1 MVESIIIG
9 IVVLIVG
16 VRLIFSATFWIIA
29 IIIAAVGGLF
39 VVAVMAVI

>member
-1 MVESIIIG
+1 MIESIIIAV
-9 IVVLIVG
+9 VVLIVG

-29 IIIAAVGGLF
+29 ILIAAVGGLF